1 MKKILVMALLSTP
14 LMAQTELSSFE
25 QRLQALEKS
34 AHKSSRAPK
43 IKGSI
48 QLDTAFYQED
58 KDVPEVDRIVLE
70 DGMNF
75 RRVRLAAEGKFNDNF
90 SYLSQFDMAENDFE
104 IADLWMALNYG
115 THMIRLGD
123 MKPSATQEE
132 VMSSSHVAF
141 LERGLGTNAFYYGR
155 LTGLDFSGHFHK
167 RVTYQAGVYTNGLS
181 GRAAAEKSLFA
192 YGAKLVGVVWQQEE
206 NLVHVG
212 AHYMKGSQFEDTR
225 FRTRAVTRVSSN
237 PVFDTG
243 VIANTHQSELMGAE
257 LVTLLGSFRGVYETA
272 QAKATPRDFAGSD
285 SYKFDSHQVTLG
297 YILTG
302 ERRSYSSKSAS
313 IGKFSPDKE
322 FLNGGWGA
330 FELLGRYSTLDLNDS
345 ANSVEIKGGEGE
357 AISLGLLWVMS
368 PGVQMMFDYSTTD
381 LKNSANHVNQKINV
395 AQVRMEMK
403 F

>member
-1 MKKILVMALLSTP
+1 
-14 LMAQTELSSFE
+14 
-25 QRLQALEKS
+25 
-34 AHKSSRAPK
+34 
-43 IKGSI
+43 
-48 QLDTAFYQED
+48 
-58 KDVPEVDRIVLE
+58 
-70 DGMNF
+70 
-75 RRVRLAAEGKFNDNF
+75 
-90 SYLSQFDMAENDFE
+90 
-104 IADLWMALNYG
+104 
-115 THMIRLGD
+115 
-123 MKPSATQEE
+123 
-132 VMSSSHVAF
+132 
-141 LERGLGTNAFYYGR
+141 
-155 LTGLDFSGHFHK
+155 
-167 RVTYQAGVYTNGLS
+167 
-181 GRAAAEKSLFA
+181 
-192 YGAKLVGVVWQQEE
+192 
-206 NLVHVG
+206 
-212 AHYMKGSQFEDTR
+212 MKGSQFEDTR